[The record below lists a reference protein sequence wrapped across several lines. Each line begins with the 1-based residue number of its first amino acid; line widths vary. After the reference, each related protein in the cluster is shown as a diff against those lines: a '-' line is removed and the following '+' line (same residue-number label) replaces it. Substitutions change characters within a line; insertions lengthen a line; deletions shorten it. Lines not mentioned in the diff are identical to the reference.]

1 MHRHLL
7 HLWHNLTVPRNKP
20 RKIYGG
26 AIKFAPLFI
35 VVRRNDVS
43 NICSIKRDLLVVTL
57 EGDLDHHI
65 TELIRDE
72 IDRKTVEYR
81 IFRIVFDFKNV
92 GFMDSAGIGLLMGR
106 YRKIKEYGGEI
117 YVSNIGLSLQR
128 IFRMSGLYNILKQS
142 REIDCIINERGGC
155 K

>member
-1 MHRHLL
+1 M
-7 HLWHNLTVPRNKP
+7 
-20 RKIYGG
+20 
-26 AIKFAPLFI
+26 
-35 VVRRNDVS
+35 S

-128 IFRMSGLYNILKQS
+128 IFRMSGLYKILKQS
-142 REIDCIINERGGC
+142 FTILKIILYMCLLIKAMYKIIPIMLPANSYQRISALLE
-155 K
+155 

>member
-1 MHRHLL
+1 MGGGNRRLPPRDSLL
-7 HLWHNLTVPRNKP
+7 PAASPR
-20 RKIYGG
+20 RSRIEMV
-26 AIKFAPLFI
+26 AAP
-35 VVRRNDVS
+35 VKVRRNDVS

-128 IFRMSGLYNILKQS
+128 IFRMSGLYKILKQS